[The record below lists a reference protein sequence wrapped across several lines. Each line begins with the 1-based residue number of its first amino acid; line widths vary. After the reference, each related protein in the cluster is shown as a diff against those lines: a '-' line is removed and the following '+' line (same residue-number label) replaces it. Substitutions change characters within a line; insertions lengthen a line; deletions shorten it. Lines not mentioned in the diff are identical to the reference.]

1 MDFTFSE
8 EQQAA
13 AEAARAVF
21 SGVSPD
27 SVPSPALTGGAV
39 SEDFDRT
46 LWAALADADLLSL
59 FIAPRHGGAGLGPIA
74 LCLVLR
80 EAGQVLARVPLLESS
95 AAAFALSA
103 LDDRAAARVLPMLG
117 RGELVVT
124 VASSGRT
131 GHDPA
136 ELAVTARQL
145 TGTGAGTRI
154 RTKTRNGTGNGTG
167 TPAGTPAG
175 SGIGREAGREGRR
188 APAQHARPASAGSE
202 WLLDGVQTAVP
213 WAQSA
218 DRMLLPARTADG
230 RTVLALVHRDLP
242 GVTLADQ
249 VSTNGE
255 RYAEVRLDSARV
267 GGDEVIVGEGV
278 WERLRGL
285 LTLGTG
291 ALALGVGTAVAR
303 MTGAYTS
310 KREQFGFPI
319 ATFQAVAVQAADR
332 YIDLRAMEATL
343 WQAAWRMES
352 GAAGALPVAAD
363 LAVAKIWA
371 SEGVRRVVQ
380 TAQHLHGGFGADTGY
395 ALHRYHA
402 WAKQLELSL
411 GPAAAHEEALGDLL
425 AAHPLD

>member
-1 MDFTFSE
+1 MDFTFTE

-13 AEAARAVF
+13 EEAARAVL

-27 SVPSPALTGGAV
+27 GVPSPALTRGAV
-39 SEDFDRT
+39 AEDFDRA
-46 LWAALADADLLSL
+46 LWASLADADLLSL
-59 FIAPRHGGAGLGPIA
+59 FIAPEHGGAGLGPIA

-95 AAAFALSA
+95 AAAAVLSSHGG
-103 LDDRAAARVLPMLG
+103 RAVAGLLPLVG
-117 RGELVVT
+117 RGELVIT

-131 GHDPA
+131 GHDQA
-136 ELAVTARQL
+136 ELAVTAREM
-145 TGTGAGTRI
+145 TASGT
-154 RTKTRNGTGNGTG
+154 K
-167 TPAGTPAG
+167 G
-175 SGIGREAGREGRR
+175 SG
-188 APAQHARPASAGSE
+188 
-202 WLLDGVQTAVP
+202 WVLDGMQTAVP

-218 DRMLLPARTADG
+218 DRVLLPARTGEG
-230 RTVLALVHRDLP
+230 RTVLALVPCDRT

-255 RYAEVRLDSARV
+255 RYAQVGFDSVRL
-267 GGDEVIVGEGV
+267 GGDEVITAEGA

-285 LTLGTG
+285 LTVGTS

-303 MTGAYTS
+303 MTSAYAS

-352 GAAGALPVAAD
+352 GAAGELPVDAD
-363 LAVAKIWA
+363 IAVAKIWA
-371 SEGVRRVVQ
+371 AEGVRRVVQ

-395 ALHRYHA
+395 SLHRYHA

-425 AAHPLD
+425 AAHPVD